1 MNQAMHEIVSGA
13 LVQEMRLN
21 VLANNVSNINTLGF
35 KGDSAFFQV
44 SDLTEFTKGDS
55 QEGSVSGMS
64 GNAFSSLPVGTFTN
78 FSGGHLKSTGN
89 ALDLAL
95 DGNGFFCVETPE
107 GVQYT
112 RKGNFSLNQE
122 GLLVTQNG
130 LPVLGEAG
138 TIRIDGRNVHVDTE
152 GNIEVDG
159 NIVDTIKILDFD
171 QPYPLKKVA
180 DTSFVPN
187 DPGITGNKAEGVN
200 VRQGLVELSNVDAI
214 KMMTEMI
221 DVLRGYQSY
230 QKVIQSLN
238 DITLKSINEVGRL
251 A

>member
-1 MNQAMHEIVSGA
+1 MNQAMHEIVSGF
-13 LVQEMRLN
+13 LVQEIRLE
-21 VLANNVSNINTLGF
+21 VLANNMSNINTSGF
-35 KGDSAFFQV
+35 KGDSVFFQV
-44 SDLTEFTKGDS
+44 SDLSESKKNNPQEDS
-55 QEGSVSGMS
+55 ISGMS
-64 GNAFSSLPVGTFTN
+64 RNSFPGLPFGTFTN
-78 FSGGHLKSTGN
+78 FSEGQLKSTGN
-89 ALDLAL
+89 PLDLAL

-107 GVQYT
+107 GLQYT
-112 RKGNFSLNQE
+112 RKGNFTLNEEGVLVSQE
-122 GLLVTQNG
+122 G

-138 TIRIDGRNVHVDTE
+138 EITIDSPNFNIDDQ

-159 NIVDTIKILDFD
+159 NRVDTIKIIDFS

-180 DTSFVPN
+180 DTSFVLN
-187 DPGITGNKAEGVN
+187 DPGISGNKPEDVK
-200 VRQGLVELSNVDAI
+200 VRQGFLECSNVDAI

-221 DVLRGYQSY
+221 DVLRGYESY